1 MKDPTGAPTLE
12 SATMTLPSSDAN
24 PGIDGDVA
32 VSDLDSLYRAHA
44 ATVARW
50 ASRLAGPEADVE
62 DLVHE
67 IFLVAGRRLPE
78 FRGDAKVTTW
88 LYRITE
94 RVALDC
100 RRRDRFRRWFARAR
114 SVEIEQS
121 FSPAQPTPL
130 DALERRQAAESVYR
144 ILDRLPDKYRTVLI
158 LFELEE
164 LSGEKIAVLTG
175 LKPATVWVQ
184 LHRARTR
191 FLSEM
196 KRALGREP

>member
-1 MKDPTGAPTLE
+1 
-12 SATMTLPSSDAN
+12 MTLPSSDADSK
-24 PGIDGDVA
+24 IDGQVA

-44 ATVARW
+44 PTVARW
-50 ASRLAGPEADVE
+50 ASRLAGPESDVE

-94 RVALDC
+94 RVALDS
-100 RRRDRFRRWFARAR
+100 RRKDRFRRWFAHAR
-114 SVEIEQS
+114 SLEIERS
-121 FSPAQPTPL
+121 FSPLQPTPL

-144 ILDRLPDKYRTVLI
+144 
-158 LFELEE
+158 ELEE
-164 LSGEKIAVLTG
+164 MSGEEIAALTG
-175 LKPATVWVQ
+175 LRPATVWVQ

-196 KRALGREP
+196 KRVLRREP

>member
-12 SATMTLPSSDAN
+12 DSTMTLPSSDADSK
-24 PGIDGDVA
+24 IDGQVA

-44 ATVARW
+44 PTVARW
-50 ASRLAGPEADVE
+50 ASRLAGPESDVE

-94 RVALDC
+94 RVALDS
-100 RRRDRFRRWFARAR
+100 RRKDRFRRWFAHAR
-114 SVEIEQS
+114 SLEIERS
-121 FSPAQPTPL
+121 FSPLQPTPL

-144 ILDRLPDKYRTVLI
+144 ILDRLPEKYRTVLI

-164 LSGEKIAVLTG
+164 MSGEEIAALTG
-175 LKPATVWVQ
+175 LRPATVWVQ

-196 KRALGREP
+196 KRVLRREP